1 MQESMVAD
9 HGSVGDRIPVDRCA
23 YLVVVSMANKLEE
36 VWISRQPIL
45 FFTYISQYAPVLA
58 KR

>member
-1 MQESMVAD
+1 MVAD